1 MEEILWKDRKRTFC
15 GLPWSFT
22 KYSLSKTRFFISRGV
37 LNVKED
43 EVRLYRIM
51 DLSLERSFW
60 QRFFGLG
67 TIKCCSADKTL
78 KDFEIQ
84 NIKDSRNVKEL
95 LSKMIEEERERKKVS
110 NREYMTH
117 EPEYY
122 DEEEDDEDAYR

>member
-22 KYSLSKTRFFISRGV
+22 KYSLSKTRFFISRGF